1 MQASLRQNAQVSS
14 PRYSAL
20 KAMLIPRFSLALSFL
35 FVVVLL
41 GGEVKAQNPKLARTT
56 VFGEAGGNAWLYS
69 VNADYRI
76 GKHVSVRAGVTA
88 IEAGGVGLYGGPLM
102 VSALPGWK
110 AHRAEIGA
118 GVLLGYL
125 ANRSFEAHFGSDPE
139 PGQANG
145 MVTPTVSV
153 GYRYQQPEGGFF
165 LRLAYTPVVAGGD
178 WSHWAGLGAGY
189 TFPR

>member
-1 MQASLRQNAQVSS
+1 
-14 PRYSAL
+14 
-20 KAMLIPRFSLALSFL
+20 MLIPRYGLTFIVL
-35 FVVVLL
+35 FAVLLL

-56 VFGEAGGNAWLYS
+56 VFGEIGGNAWLYS
-69 VNADYRI
+69 VNVDYRI
-76 GKHVSVRAGVTA
+76 RQIVSVRAGVTA
-88 IEAGGVGLYGGPLM
+88 IEAGGVSLYAGPLM

-125 ANRSFEAHFGSDPE
+125 ANRSLEAHFGSDPE
-139 PGQANG
+139 PGESYG
-145 MVTPTVSV
+145 MATPTLSV
-153 GYRYQQPEGGFF
+153 GYRYQQPEGGLF
-165 LRLAYTPVVAGGD
+165 LRVAYTPVVTGGD

>member
-1 MQASLRQNAQVSS
+1 MPA
-14 PRYSAL
+14 RYRALKGMLISRYGLTLSAL
-20 KAMLIPRFSLALSFL
+20 VA
-35 FVVVLL
+35 VLL
-41 GGEVKAQNPKLARTT
+41 VGGEVKAQNPRPARTT

-76 GKHVSVRAGVTA
+76 GQNVSVRAGVTA
-88 IEAGGVGLYGGPLM
+88 IEAGGVGLYGGPRM

-125 ANRSFEAHFGSDPE
+125 ANRSFEAYFGSDPE
-139 PGQANG
+139 PGHANG
-145 MVTPTVSV
+145 MATPTLSV
-153 GYRYQQPEGGFF
+153 GYRYQQSEGGLF
-165 LRLAYTPVVAGGD
+165 LRVAYTPVVAGGD
-178 WSHWAGLGAGY
+178 WNHWAGLGAGY